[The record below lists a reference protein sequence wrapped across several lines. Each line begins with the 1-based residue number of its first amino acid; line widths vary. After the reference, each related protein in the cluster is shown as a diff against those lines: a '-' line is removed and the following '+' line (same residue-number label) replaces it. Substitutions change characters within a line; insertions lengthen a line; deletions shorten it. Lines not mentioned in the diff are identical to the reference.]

1 MISAQRKW
9 LYPAWAQAIFY
20 TTTGLWPIFE
30 VDSFMVITGP
40 KVDVWL
46 VRTVG
51 LLLALTG
58 VLLGWLAA
66 KKRFVA
72 EVVWLAM
79 AQAASLIAVDVIY
92 ASIGRISKIYLL
104 DAVAEAL
111 LIVFWLVCWPR
122 RGSPD

>member
-1 MISAQRKW
+1 
-9 LYPAWAQAIFY
+9 
-20 TTTGLWPIFE
+20 
-30 VDSFMVITGP
+30 MVITGP

-79 AQAASLIAVDVIY
+79 AQAASLIAIDVIY